1 MLIDTIFGLDVC
13 EEIAKLLDELFGW
26 LRGLLG
32 ELLGI
37 EL

>member
-1 MLIDTIFGLDVC
+1 MIIDTIFGFDVC

-26 LRGLLG
+26 LRDLLG